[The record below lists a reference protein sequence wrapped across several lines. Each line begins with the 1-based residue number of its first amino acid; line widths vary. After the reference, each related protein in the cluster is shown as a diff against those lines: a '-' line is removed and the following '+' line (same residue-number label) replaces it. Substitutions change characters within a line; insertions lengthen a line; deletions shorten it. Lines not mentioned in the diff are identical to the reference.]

1 MRSLGEPEVNRGA
14 QQTQMGGGGVWI
26 QQLLL
31 IMGNHPLLVDLSSSL
46 AAVHLYCIPLLVR
59 LSFNFLFSRLPP
71 SVYAHPSSRLQHI
84 SVKVSI
90 LDWTVQ
96 DRLFVSCVPAAVCTE
111 TCRPV
116 TDPWSGC
123 RPWEIYESPTL
134 GLR

>member
-1 MRSLGEPEVNRGA
+1 MRSLGEPEVNSGA
-14 QQTQMGGGGVWI
+14 QQTQTGGGGVWI
-26 QQLLL
+26 QQL
-31 IMGNHPLLVDLSSSL
+31 L
-46 AAVHLYCIPLLVR
+46 AAVHLYCIPLLER

-96 DRLFVSCVPAAVCTE
+96 DRLFVSCVPAAVCME